1 MLEQKAPAGETCDRR
16 VFLYAVFMLESGLQ
30 DKVPH
35 VLWGAL
41 ALLRTLVG
49 HFTTELAPVEAW
61 WQTKNRTLTQ
71 QKKLIF

>member
-1 MLEQKAPAGETCDRR
+1 
-16 VFLYAVFMLESGLQ
+16 MLESGLQ

-49 HFTTELAPVEAW
+49 HFTAELAPVEVRYTIAKLMPYVVRRLGDSNQRTSQACE
-61 WQTKNRTLTQ
+61 QT
-71 QKKLIF
+71 